1 MRSVLETK
9 QCSIRS
15 IYVGLMVSKFYVL
28 TSDRRVYVTSPVQSA
43 VHAPQE
49 LVLLDNPDH
58 CQWGLRVRF
67 PLHVATIVPQLQ
79 TQVGGAPSLA
89 SFYVQGIQHF
99 HRWDKLN
106 LTDRICH
113 GSYSSC
119 FLLRWSL
126 RIHHHDA
133 DCPQSGV
140 LQGRCGVPDLSL
152 SAISL
157 PSGPQQSGH
166 QVSFSS
172 EPEYIWLVFWC
183 LGA

>member
-58 CQWGLRVRF
+58 CQWGLRLRF

-79 TQVGGAPSLA
+79 TQVGGAPTLA

-106 LTDRICH
+106 LRMCH
-113 GSYSSC
+113 CAIGHLDHGFFSDDLFAFIITMPTAHRVAC
-119 FLLRWSL
+119 FRDDVVFLIYLYQRYLYPVDPNRVDTRWV
-126 RIHHHDA
+126 
-133 DCPQSGV
+133 Q
-140 LQGRCGVPDLSL
+140 
-152 SAISL
+152 
-157 PSGPQQSGH
+157 
-166 QVSFSS
+166 
-172 EPEYIWLVFWC
+172 EPESKQPHEVFS
-183 LGA
+183 